1 MHLFLSHLHPH
12 TCIHFNLVWGS
23 FPRVDTNIIPLSW
36 TAIFPLDSR
45 RCPVPL
51 PSTFWQNFSLS
62 WRKLLLSVV
71 TKSFFPSPAYGLA
84 CSLAYSSLCPL
95 IKFCEQRPSDDHKMP
110 EPQCHALKERVP
122 QGLWDLYNDWAE
134 WSQAFSWQTLNTCYT
149 IHKMVK
155 SKLSCVNCSDFDDK
169 IFLCDTHATPA
180 QEYTVTYKLSQPW
193 WSNCNCSSRQK
204 RGAT

>member
-149 IHKMVK
+149 IHKMF
-155 SKLSCVNCSDFDDK
+155 KL
-169 IFLCDTHATPA
+169 T
-180 QEYTVTYKLSQPW
+180 KLREVLWFW
-193 WSNCNCSSRQK
+193 WQNISLWHTCNSSSGIHCNLQVI
-204 RGAT
+204 TTLME